1 MTDNVPVDYTD
12 EGLKIIPVF
21 GNPRL
26 AIALVLLILLMG
38 L

>member
-12 EGLKIIPVF
+12 EGLKIIPMS

-26 AIALVLLILLMG
+26 AIVLLIPE
-38 L
+38 